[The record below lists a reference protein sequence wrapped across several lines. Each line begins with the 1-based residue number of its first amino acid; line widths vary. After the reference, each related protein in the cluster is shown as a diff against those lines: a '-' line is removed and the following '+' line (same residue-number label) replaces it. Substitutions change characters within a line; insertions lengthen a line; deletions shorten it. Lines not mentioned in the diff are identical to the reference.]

1 MPRLV
6 GNPYLLLALA
16 SLFWSGNHVIGR
28 AAAHD
33 VPPFGIATLRWALP
47 ALFLYP
53 FARQHLARD
62 WPLIKRHW
70 GILVL
75 LSLTGGSLFSGFQYL
90 GLHYTTALNV
100 SVLNSF
106 GPALIAA
113 VAAVLFRDRLLPV
126 QMVGIATSF
135 LGVLIIIMK
144 LDAGVAA
151 SLQFNIGDLLI
162 LFNML
167 LWAIYSA
174 YLRLVPRIHWLS
186 FTCVLGAVA
195 ALGSA
200 PVMVWE
206 YIVGWRF
213 EPTALTAFTILY
225 VAIFPS
231 VLAYAAWSRGV
242 ELIGGNRA
250 GPFLH
255 LIPLYSAL
263 LAYTFLG
270 EQLMAYHL
278 LGFALILCGV
288 YFAARSKT

>member
-1 MPRLV
+1 MPARLFN
-6 GNPYLLLALA
+6 NPYLLLALA
-16 SLFWSGNHVIGR
+16 SLFWSGNHIIGR

-53 FARQHLARD
+53 FARRYLVRD
-62 WPLIKRHW
+62 WPLIKKQW

-75 LSLTGGSLFSGFQYL
+75 LSLTGGSLFSAFQYL
-90 GLHYTTALNV
+90 GLRYTTALNV

-106 GPALIAA
+106 APALIAA
-113 VAAVLFRDRLLPV
+113 VAALLFRDRLLPV
-126 QMVGIATSF
+126 QMVGIGISF
-135 LGVLIIIMK
+135 FGVLIIITK
-144 LDAGVAA
+144 LDLHVAV
-151 SLQFNIGDLLI
+151 SLQVNVGDLLI
-162 LFNML
+162 LFNMV
-167 LWAIYSA
+167 LWAVYSA

-186 FTCVLGAVA
+186 FICVLGAVA

-206 YIVGWRF
+206 YAVGWWF
-213 EPTALTAFTILY
+213 EPTLLTAFTIVY

-263 LAYTFLG
+263 LAYIFLG
-270 EQLMAYHL
+270 EQLMVYHL
-278 LGFALILCGV
+278 IGFALILCGV
-288 YFAARSKT
+288 YFAARR

>member
-1 MPRLV
+1 MSRIA

-16 SLFWSGNHVIGR
+16 SLFWSGNHIIGR
-28 AAAHD
+28 AAAND

-53 FARQHLARD
+53 FARQHLVRD
-62 WPLIKRHW
+62 WPLIKKQW

-75 LSLTGGSLFSGFQYL
+75 LSLTGGSLFSAFQYL
-90 GLHYTTALNV
+90 GLRYTTALNV

-113 VAAVLFRDRLLPV
+113 VAALLFRDRLLPV

-135 LGVLIIIMK
+135 LGVLIIITK
-144 LDAGVAA
+144 LDVEVAA
-151 SLQFNIGDLLI
+151 NLQLNVGDLLI
-162 LFNML
+162 LFNMV
-167 LWAIYSA
+167 LWGIYSA
-174 YLRLVPRIHWLS
+174 YLRLMPRIHWLS

-200 PVMVWE
+200 PIMVWE
-206 YIVGWRF
+206 YCVGWRF
-213 EPTALTAFTILY
+213 QPTALTAFTIVY

-231 VLAYAAWSRGV
+231 ALAYAAWNRGV
-242 ELIGGNRA
+242 EVIGGNRA
-250 GPFLH
+250 APFLH
-255 LIPLYSAL
+255 LVPLYSAL
-263 LAYTFLG
+263 LAYVFLG
-270 EQLMAYHL
+270 ERLMTYHL
-278 LGFALILCGV
+278 LGFALILCGL

>member
-1 MPRLV
+1 MSRII

-16 SLFWSGNHVIGR
+16 SLFWSGNHIIGR

-53 FARQHLARD
+53 FARPHLFRD
-62 WPLIKRHW
+62 WPLIKQQW

-75 LSLTGGSLFSGFQYL
+75 LSLTGGSLFSALQYL

-113 VAAVLFRDRLLPV
+113 VAALLFRDRLLPV
-126 QMVGIATSF
+126 QMIGIATSF
-135 LGVLIIIMK
+135 LGVLVIVTK
-144 LDAGVAA
+144 LDLAAAA
-151 SLQFNIGDLLI
+151 SLQFNVGDLLI

-174 YLRLVPRIHWLS
+174 YLRLMPRIHWLS

-200 PVMVWE
+200 PVAVWE
-206 YIVGWRF
+206 YSVGWRF
-213 EPTALTAFTILY
+213 EPTALTAFTIVY
-225 VAIFPS
+225 VSIFPS
-231 VLAYAAWSRGV
+231 ALAYAAWNRGV
-242 ELIGGNRA
+242 EAIGGNRA
-250 GPFLH
+250 APFLH
-255 LIPLYSAL
+255 LVPLYSAL
-263 LAYTFLG
+263 LAYTFLS
-270 EQLMAYHL
+270 ERLMAYHL
-278 LGFALILCGV
+278 LGFVLILCGV